1 MTGDADELKT
11 ALLTRIEA
19 ASDLK
24 ELDDVRVEALGKKG
38 RITEQMKGLGALDP
52 EARKAAGQAL
62 NVLKETIATAIEA
75 RKFGHGPPAPD
86 QPDPGRDHRDLW

>member
-38 RITEQMKGLGALDP
+38 RITEQMKGWVPWTLRP
-52 EARKAAGQAL
+52 ARL
-62 NVLKETIATAIEA
+62 PVRHSTC
-75 RKFGHGPPAPD
+75 
-86 QPDPGRDHRDLW
+86 

>member
-38 RITEQMKGLGALDP
+38 RITEQMKGMQRLKQSAT
-52 EARKAAGQAL
+52 
-62 NVLKETIATAIEA
+62 VL
-75 RKFGHGPPAPD
+75 PAPD